1 MFPSWGDVLVH
12 IEVVKVVVGLIDDP
26 ARFVNYVC
34 EKFAEEAIQQI
45 RQGNEFSDLHLLV
58 DITKESRDKSID
70 PLCNK
75 HLYYVSELPLKMK
88 SKLYIFGERV
98 KFPERALSSVAEG
111 PITMEMCAVVID
123 KPQRPPIAILKAI
136 SGLKQSITDLHIRDA
151 DLSGWK
157 GKEVIRLDPQAKSA
171 RFDQGLVCTS
181 EVPTDF
187 QAELGNQLSSCYQ
200 LEHLSMFK
208 LPLAAEKMIDSLGAN
223 TNLRSLNMAEC
234 FLTEK
239 QSRILCKQLQSL
251 NQLQELYLG
260 WNIIGNCGAELLAE
274 SIRSWGPDPVLESLH
289 LQSCRIGNCNNLTT
303 ALESCR
309 KLKSLRLSGD
319 FIGKTAANNLARSI
333 ASWGMASALQ
343 EMYLNDCHIQPSSL
357 VQVMGALVSCRKLAW
372 LDFSGNPVASG
383 LQSLDYYLVFPELR
397 WFDVTN
403 SSLRAEDFQNLAR
416 LVNNH
421 GMPKLECLGLG
432 YGKMKQT
439 DVEDTSYT
447 DLQTRFKHSF
457 RDESDETL
465 EALKIILNRVGA
477 VRLSEGDF
485 EIEKLESFW
494 D

>member
-1 MFPSWGDVLVH
+1 
-12 IEVVKVVVGLIDDP
+12 
-26 ARFVNYVC
+26 
-34 EKFAEEAIQQI
+34 
-45 RQGNEFSDLHLLV
+45 
-58 DITKESRDKSID
+58 
-70 PLCNK
+70 
-75 HLYYVSELPLKMK
+75 
-88 SKLYIFGERV
+88 
-98 KFPERALSSVAEG
+98 
-111 PITMEMCAVVID
+111 
-123 KPQRPPIAILKAI
+123 
-136 SGLKQSITDLHIRDA
+136 
-151 DLSGWK
+151 
-157 GKEVIRLDPQAKSA
+157 
-171 RFDQGLVCTS
+171 
-181 EVPTDF
+181 
-187 QAELGNQLSSCYQ
+187 
-200 LEHLSMFK
+200 
-208 LPLAAEKMIDSLGAN
+208 
-223 TNLRSLNMAEC
+223 
-234 FLTEK
+234 
-239 QSRILCKQLQSL
+239 
-251 NQLQELYLG
+251 
-260 WNIIGNCGAELLAE
+260 
-274 SIRSWGPDPVLESLH
+274 
-289 LQSCRIGNCNNLTT
+289 
-303 ALESCR
+303 
-309 KLKSLRLSGD
+309 
-319 FIGKTAANNLARSI
+319 
-333 ASWGMASALQ
+333 MASALQ
-343 EMYLNDCHIQPSSL
+343 EMYLSDCHIQPCSL